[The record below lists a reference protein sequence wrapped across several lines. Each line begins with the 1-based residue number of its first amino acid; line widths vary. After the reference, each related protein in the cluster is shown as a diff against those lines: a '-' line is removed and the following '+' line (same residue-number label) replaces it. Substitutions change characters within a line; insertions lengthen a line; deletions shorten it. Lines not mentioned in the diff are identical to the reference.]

1 VCVSIILTICMY
13 AYKYE
18 MKKKLEQASKIK
30 NFFFYF
36 ILKILINKKK
46 LYNTY
51 YIYKKKSEIE

>member
-1 VCVSIILTICMY
+1 MCVSIILTICMY

-30 NFFFYF
+30 NFFLFHF
-36 ILKILINKKK
+36 KNINKKK

-51 YIYKKKSEIE
+51 YIYIYIYKKVK